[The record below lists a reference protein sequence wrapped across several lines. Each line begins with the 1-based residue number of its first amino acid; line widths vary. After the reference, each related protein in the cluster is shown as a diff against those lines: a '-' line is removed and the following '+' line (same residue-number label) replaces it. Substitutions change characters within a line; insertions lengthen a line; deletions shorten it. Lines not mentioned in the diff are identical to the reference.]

1 MPRESPTNG
10 LERARARDAA
20 DELARFRDRF
30 HLPPRTIYLDGNSLG
45 LLSKDAEQ
53 ALLHALEEWKR
64 LGVGGWLDG
73 DPPWVHYGEEL
84 GGRVAKL
91 IGAEPDEV
99 VVTESTTVNLHH
111 LLATFYRPDG
121 ERHVIV
127 ADPLNFPSD
136 LHALRGQLLLRG
148 LDPDRSLFLAP
159 SHDGWTIEEADVEAA
174 LGPDVSILVLPAV
187 LYRSGQWLDMRR
199 LTRAAHSHGALV
211 IWDLSHAIGAV
222 PVELDA
228 VDADGAIWCHYK
240 YLHAGPG
247 ATGGLFVRRRHHELR
262 PAFPGWWGQTVAQ
275 KFEMDPVHQPA
286 PGAAR
291 WQIGTI
297 PVLAT
302 APLRG
307 SLDLIEEA
315 TLPRIRQKSLG
326 LTSFLIECLDDQLP
340 TGTDVRIVTPR
351 DAARRGGHVAVQC
364 PGRASALEGKLKQR
378 GVVVD
383 IRPPDLVRLTPAPL
397 TTTYEELWKAVGI
410 LREVLEA

>member
-1 MPRESPTNG
+1 VLRETTPIG
-10 LERARARDAA
+10 HERARARDAA
-20 DELARFRDRF
+20 DPLASFRDRF
-30 HLPPRTIYLDGNSLG
+30 HLPPKTIYLDGNSLG
-45 LLSKDAEQ
+45 LLSKDSER
-53 ALLHALEEWKR
+53 ALLNVLDEWKR

-73 DPPWVHYGEEL
+73 DPPWAHYGEEL
-84 GGRVAKL
+84 GARVAKL

-111 LLATFYRPDG
+111 LTATLYRPDRN
-121 ERHVIV
+121 RHVIV

-136 LHALRGQLLLRG
+136 LHAVKGQLLLRG
-148 LDPDRSLFLAP
+148 RDPDRSLRLVP
-159 SHDGWTIEEADVEAA
+159 SQDGWTIDEGRVEAA
-174 LGPDVSILVLPAV
+174 LGPDVSLLVLPAV

-199 LTRAAHSHGALV
+199 LTKAAHEHGALA
-211 IWDLSHAIGAV
+211 IWDLSHAVGAV

-247 ATGGLFVRRRHHELR
+247 ATGGIFVRRRHHGLT
-262 PAFPGWWGQTVAQ
+262 PALPGWWGQTLAR

-307 SLDLIEEA
+307 ALDLIEAA
-315 TLPRIRQKSLG
+315 TMHRVREKSVG
-326 LTSFLIECLDDQLP
+326 LTSFLIECLDELLP
-340 TGTDVRIVTPR
+340 SGSGVRIVSPR
-351 DAARRGGHVAVQC
+351 DPARRGGHVAVQC
-364 PGRASALEGKLKQR
+364 PGRAATLEGNLKER

-383 IRPPDLVRLTPAPL
+383 VRPPDLLRLAPAPL
-397 TTTYEELWKAVGI
+397 TTTYEEVWTAVTI
-410 LREVLEA
+410 LREVLEP

>member
-10 LERARARDAA
+10 LDRARARDAA

-30 HLPPRTIYLDGNSLG
+30 HLPTQTIYLDGNSLG
-45 LLSKDAEQ
+45 LLSKDAER

-64 LGVGGWLDG
+64 LGVGGWLG
-73 DPPWVHYGEEL
+73 GNPPWVHYGEEL
-84 GGRVAKL
+84 GARVAKL

-111 LLATFYRPDG
+111 LLATFYRPDR

-136 LHALRGQLLLRG
+136 LHAVRGQLLLRG
-148 LDPDRSLFLAP
+148 LDPDRSLRLVP

-187 LYRSGQWLDMRR
+187 LYRSGQWLDLRR
-199 LTRAAHSHGALV
+199 LTRAAHAQDTLV

-228 VDADGAIWCHYK
+228 ADADGAIWCHYK

-247 ATGGLFVRRRHHELR
+247 ATGGLFVRRRHHGR
-262 PAFPGWWGQTVAQ
+262 KPAFPGWWGQTVEQ
-275 KFEMDPVHQPA
+275 RFEMDPVHQPA

-302 APLRG
+302 AALRG

-315 TLPRIRQKSLG
+315 TLPRLRTKSLG

-340 TGTDVRIVTPR
+340 AGMDVRIVSPR
-351 DAARRGGHVAVQC
+351 DPARRGGHVAVQC
-364 PGRASALEGKLKQR
+364 RGRASALEGKLKQR

-397 TTTYEELWKAVGI
+397 TTTYEEVWRAVGI
-410 LREVLEA
+410 LREVLEG